1 MIVNER
7 FKNPIISFGLGMT
20 MLSCEVGD
28 EINIWQ
34 NEIYNGNEY
43 FLQQEEV
50 SDAVMFGRYYYSEV
64 NPLDYTD
71 QDIDMIFNGFVN
83 ERPSYICEFNSKTFH
98 IYYNLSDNLTSENI
112 IDGEF
117 FINKWVL
124 VTDSSGTPTNNVLS
138 YLINEGF
145 YPLNGSL
152 NWVYTGYDSDFQ
164 SLLPLNITIV
174 TNSQGFKMTATES
187 KEIQVAIIDKI
198 NGNVAKSNK
207 IQLIVNES

>member
-50 SDAVMFGRYYYSEV
+50 SDAVMFGRYYYDEI
-64 NPLDYTD
+64 NPNNYTD

-83 ERPSYICEFNSKTFH
+83 GKPSYVCEFNSKTFH
-98 IYYNLSDNLTSENI
+98 IYYNLANNLTSENNN
-112 IDGEF
+112 DGEF
-117 FINKWVL
+117 FVRKWVL
-124 VTDSSGTPTNNVLS
+124 VTDNSGTPTNNVLS
-138 YLINEGF
+138 YLINDGF

-152 NWVYTGYDSDFQ
+152 NWVYTGYDADFQ
-164 SLLPLNITIV
+164 SLVPLNITII
-174 TNSQGFKMTATES
+174 TNPQGFKMTATES
-187 KEIQVAIIDKI
+187 KEIQVSIIDK
-198 NGNVAKSNK
+198 NTGNVAKSNK
-207 IQLIVNES
+207 IQLTVT